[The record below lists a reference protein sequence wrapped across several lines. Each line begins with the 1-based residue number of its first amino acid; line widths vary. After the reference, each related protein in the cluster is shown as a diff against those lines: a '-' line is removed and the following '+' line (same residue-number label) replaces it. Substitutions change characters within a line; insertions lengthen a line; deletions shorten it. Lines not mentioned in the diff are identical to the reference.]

1 MKKLFNLVALLISAV
16 MLCGCTISEET
27 VNSAFDF
34 LSTVVEDIQNEQT
47 STPSGKLN
55 VFYLDVGQGD
65 SELIE
70 LPDGKTMLIDAG
82 TLESGEYIIDF
93 IRDRGISTL
102 DYVIATHPHADHIG
116 IMSKVLDTFD
126 IGEIYMPNAT
136 ANTLTFEKM
145 LDVIEK
151 KNIRTSEAK
160 AGVSVL
166 KGDGISAELLAP
178 CGTDYKDLN
187 NYSAVLKLNYGST
200 SFLFMGDAEE
210 QSENEIRGNVQCDV
224 IKVGHHGSNTSS
236 SPDFVNRTKAKYAVI
251 SAGKGNSYGLPTEKI
266 LQRWKNAGAEILRT
280 DEVGTIAFTSDGST
294 VQRID

>member
-16 MLCGCTISEET
+16 LLCGCTISEET
-27 VNSAFDF
+27 VNTAFDF
-34 LSTVVEDIQNEQT
+34 LSTVVEDSQSEQT
-47 STPSGKLN
+47 STTSGNLN

-82 TLESGEYIIDF
+82 TSESGKYIIDF

-116 IMSKVLDTFD
+116 SMASVLDTFD
-126 IGEIYMPNAT
+126 IGVVYMPNAA
-136 ANTLTFEKM
+136 ANTRTFEKM

-151 KNIRTSEAK
+151 KNIKTIEAK
-160 AGVSVL
+160 ANVKIF
-166 KGDGISAELLAP
+166 KGDNLSAELLAP
-178 CGTDYKDLN
+178 CGTNYKDLN
-187 NYSAVLKLNYGST
+187 DYSAVLKLNYGST

-210 QSENEIRGNVQCDV
+210 LSENEIRGNVQCDV

-251 SAGKGNSYGLPTEKI
+251 SAGKGNSYGLPKDKI
-266 LQRWKNAGAEILRT
+266 IQRWKNAGAEILRT
-280 DEVGTIAFTSDGST
+280 DEDGTITFTSDGST